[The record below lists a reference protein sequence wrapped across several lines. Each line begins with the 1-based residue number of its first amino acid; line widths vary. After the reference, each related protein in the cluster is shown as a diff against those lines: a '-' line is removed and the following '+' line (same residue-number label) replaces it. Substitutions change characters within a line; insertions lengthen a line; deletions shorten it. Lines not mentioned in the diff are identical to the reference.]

1 MIETIAIRL
10 AVAIIFFIIGIYMF
24 ICAVKV
30 KGFIYSNE
38 SLHHTKYYD
47 KYISFVRGSCFV
59 VPVMFTVN
67 LICNSLSFAA
77 QYALS
82 SDKGFEE
89 AVFAEMLKRAE
100 GWYSVSTVTLILS
113 ITLVIAVILYAVYY
127 TGKYAPIARSESLSG
142 SHPAFK
148 KNKK

>member
-1 MIETIAIRL
+1 MIDTIAIRL
-10 AVAIIFFIIGIYMF
+10 AVAVIFFIIGIYMF
-24 ICAVKV
+24 ICAVKF

-59 VPVMFTVN
+59 VPVMFTIN
-67 LICNSLSFAA
+67 LVCCSMSFAT

-82 SDKGFEE
+82 PDKVFEE
-89 AVFAEMLKRAE
+89 AVFNEMLARTE
-100 GWYSVSTVTLILS
+100 IWYGVSTVTLILS
-113 ITLVIAVILYAVYY
+113 IALVIAVILYAVYY